1 MSSNFTVLGYY
12 TTKFGS
18 LKIKRV
24 FLMAVINQFIKLLV
38 YQIALF
44 EFLHYLHSKL

>member
-12 TTKFGS
+12 TTKFES